1 MSVAAPLLRAARRG
15 KRRVDRL
22 LGRRG
27 PDLVY
32 SRRYQLDLPGGV
44 IDPLRGERILSFLD
58 AAGLLSDRA
67 LHVASPASFRHL
79 RRVHADEYL
88 DALQRPDALTSILGL
103 TVSDEQAER
112 ILEAQRTMVGGT
124 LLATALALGSKGVA
138 VNLGGGLHHAFA
150 AKGERFCAFNDTAVA
165 ILELRA
171 RGFTGRVLVIDLDLH
186 DGDGTQ
192 SIFADDPTVHTFSV
206 HNLSTPDERGRS
218 AVAATSIE
226 LPGEVTDAVYL
237 GTLRQRLPEVCLAV
251 RPELVF
257 YLAGCDP
264 AADDQIGNWKIS
276 PEALLER
283 DLFVTGLV
291 RSSGGTGQRKP
302 PLVVL
307 LAGGYGRNAWRYGA
321 RYLSALLRHGRPLE
335 LPDFEESTLLRYRR
349 VARELSPQ
357 ELSGDG
363 PSDDWGLT
371 AEDLMPMAAGLRP
384 TRFLGFYTRQGLE
397 LVLERSGVLDRLRN
411 RGFAEPTVEME
422 LGNPAGD
429 TVRLYGDPA
438 QRELLIEVRVRVD
451 RREMQ
456 GMALLRIEWLLLQN
470 PRAAFLP
477 DRPRLPGQQHPGMGL
492 LPDMMALLV
501 LACDRLQLDG
511 VLFVPAHF
519 HTASQGRKILR
530 FVHPEDEG
538 FIRALERAFAG
549 MPLAAASHAVAGQRV
564 VDARTGEALRWH
576 PMPMVVPVS
585 EQLREK
591 LGDEEYRKAIE
602 EAAAGYEFRLLPP
615 GAGG

>member
-1 MSVAAPLLRAARRG
+1 MSLTAPLLRVARRG
-15 KRRVDRL
+15 RRRVDRL

-32 SRRYQLDLPGGV
+32 SRRYQLDLPGGM

-58 AAGLLSDRA
+58 AAGVLSEDA
-67 LHVASPASFRHL
+67 VHAASPASFLHL
-79 RRVHADEYL
+79 RRVHADDYL
-88 DALQRPDALTSILGL
+88 DALQQPGALTSIIGL

-124 LLATALALGSKGVA
+124 LLATALALESKGVA

-171 RGFTGRVLVIDLDLH
+171 RGFSGKVLVVDLDLH
-186 DGDGTQ
+186 HGDGTQ
-192 SIFADDPTVHTFSV
+192 SIFAEDPTVHTFSI
-206 HNLSTPDERGRS
+206 HNLSTPDERGRN

-226 LPGEVTDAVYL
+226 LPGEVTDEVYL
-237 GTLRQRLPEVCLAV
+237 DTIRRHLPKVYLAV

-291 RSSGGTGQRKP
+291 RSSGGKGQRKP

-349 VARELSPQ
+349 LARELSPQ
-357 ELSGDG
+357 ELTGDG
-363 PSDDWGLT
+363 PADDWGLT
-371 AEDLMPMAAGLRP
+371 ADDLMPMAAGLRP

-429 TVRLYGDPA
+429 TVRLYGDPTR
-438 QRELLIEVRVRVD
+438 RELLIEVRVRVD
-451 RREMQ
+451 RREMP

-477 DRPRLPGQQHPGMGL
+477 DRPRLPGQQHPGLGM

-519 HTASQGRKILR
+519 HTASQGRKTLR
-530 FVHPEDEG
+530 FVRPADEG
-538 FIRALERAFAG
+538 FIQALERVFAG
-549 MPLAAASHAVAGQRV
+549 MPLAVASHMVAEKRV
-564 VDARTGEALRWH
+564 VDARTGEPLQWR

-585 EQLREK
+585 GQLREK
-591 LGDEEYRKAIE
+591 LGDEEYRKAVE
-602 EAAAGYEFRLLPP
+602 EAAAGYELRLLPP